1 MKLTPEDEA
10 ELLTYFDED
19 VVKSILAMNLRALR
33 PKPRGAEPAGTL
45 TLPAVQNKDTRTK
58 IHQSLR
64 RIFASRLE
72 TIADGNGRIVVSRS
86 AGARR
91 RQRDPRR
98 KRANDGSGDS
108 MSWDELGGQYLHFTL
123 YKENK
128 DTMEVTSFLAR
139 QLRLPPKTLQFAGTK
154 DRRAV
159 TVQRASVFRVHAKR
173 LAGVNAS
180 LRGAKLGG
188 FTYHSAGLE
197 LGDLAGNEFVISLRQ
212 CTFPSI
218 DKESNCDWLQFASKS
233 ADQAMRNFNEKGF
246 LNYYGLQRFGAFA
259 ARTDSIG
266 MEMLK
271 GNFQSACDRLLSYNS
286 AVLGAAEKNPGV
298 LVSSDDIGRAKAIH
312 LFKSSGQADAALK
325 DMPRRFAAESTLIRH
340 LGSPHRSAD
349 FQGALQG
356 VPRNLRLMYVH
367 AYQSLVWNVV
377 ASERWKRFGAGVV
390 EGDLVLIGK
399 GAKQA
404 GNASAD
410 QDPDD
415 KETGTVGLDG
425 GSKSVGDEDD
435 PFQRAR
441 PLSKDEADSG
451 KWSIYDV
458 VLPTP
463 GFDVVYPA
471 NTIATVYEDFMGSK
485 RGGGLDPHNMRRKWR
500 DISLSGSYRKLLARS
515 LGAGGATYEIR
526 PYQGDDEQLV
536 ETDLDRLRTT
546 SGTESSSQAG
556 RKAPEVS
563 ATAPTDG
570 PPTKMAVIIRL
581 QLSSSQYATMALR
594 ELLGP
599 GGLVTYKPEYA
610 GGR

>member
-1 MKLTPEDEA
+1 MTPEDEA
-10 ELLTYFDED
+10 ELLTYFDEE
-19 VVKSILAMNLRALR
+19 VVKSILAINLRALR
-33 PKPRGAEPAGTL
+33 PKPRGADPAGTL
-45 TLPAVQNKDTRTK
+45 TLPAVQDKDTRTK

-72 TIADGNGRIVVSRS
+72 TIADGRGCIVVSRS
-86 AGARR
+86 AGARQ
-91 RQRDPRR
+91 RQRDPRQKKAGNR
-98 KRANDGSGDS
+98 SGDS
-108 MSWDELGGQYLHFTL
+108 TSWDERGGQYLHFTL

-159 TVQRASVFRVHAKR
+159 TVQRASALRVHAKR
-173 LAGVNAS
+173 LAGVNAG

-197 LGDLAGNEFVISLRQ
+197 LGDLAGNEFVISLRR
-212 CTFPSI
+212 CSFPSI
-218 DKESNCDWLQFASKS
+218 DKESHRDWLQLASEPV
-233 ADQAMRNFNEKGF
+233 AQAMRDFNEKGF
-246 LNYYGLQRFGAFA
+246 LNYYGLQRFGSFA

-271 GNFQSACDRLLSYNS
+271 GNFQSACDQLLACSP
-286 AVLGAAEKNPGV
+286 AVLAAAEKNPGT
-298 LVSSDDIGRAKAIH
+298 LVSSDDIARAKAIR
-312 LFKSSGQADAALK
+312 LFKTSGQADAALK
-325 DMPRRFAAESTLIRH
+325 DMPRRFTAETALIRH
-340 LGSPHRSAD
+340 LSSPHRSAD

-399 GAKQA
+399 DAKQA
-404 GNASAD
+404 GRASAH
-410 QDPDD
+410 QHQGD

-425 GSKSVGDEDD
+425 DSNSVGDEDD

-451 KWSIYDV
+451 KWSIFDV

-471 NTIATVYEDFMGSK
+471 NAIATVYEDFMGSK

-515 LGAGGATYEIR
+515 MGAGGATYEMR

-546 SGTESSSQAG
+546 SGTERSSQAG
-556 RKAPEVS
+556 RKAPEAS
-563 ATAPTDG
+563 AAAADG
-570 PPTKMAVIIRL
+570 PSTKMAIIIRL
-581 QLSSSQYATMALR
+581 QLGSSQYATMALR

-599 GGLVTYKPEYA
+599 GGLVTYKPEYG